1 MRPICFSF
9 IAMMAA
15 APGIAAEIDVDSAVT
30 AATLYSQGALV
41 TRTARFQ
48 AGIGTNS
55 IVIDDLPLE
64 FDPASLRVAGSG
76 NSAFNIV
83 SVNHRI
89 DRLPPVID
97 TDSPQLLAVEE
108 IEEKLRLLEVEN
120 RTHYAAIQAAEV
132 REKMIAA
139 LIAREPQRMVDE
151 ADTLRAGPET
161 WAAAIGVLASET
173 SKALADKNTAQLLLD
188 GNAMASEELQEELL
202 VAQEVLAASQLPSPD
217 RSTATVEISSNAQV
231 NGTVELS
238 YYVWQASWQPVY
250 DLRLEQGAQPR
261 LTIER
266 HVRVQQMTGEDW
278 SKVELTLS
286 TAQRSERMDAPDLSE
301 QQAVLAEEY
310 RGADGA
316 GNLAFEA
323 PVEADVMTEAQS
335 EVSRDDAKVAVE
347 VLAGVRMQGQ
357 TVVYD
362 LPAAVDVS
370 GDGTV
375 RQLAIDKASADV
387 GVLARATP
395 EFDSHT
401 YLYAAIINKF
411 GGPILPGRAA
421 AFRDGTFVGELNV
434 PMIPVGKETILPF
447 GVLDGIEV
455 TRVVLEKEEGDFG
468 LIGTTNRR
476 VENFAV
482 TTESLLEYP
491 MMVTVFDR
499 VPFSEAEDLEVISRA
514 RPEPSE
520 VDFEGRR
527 GVQAWTFELA
537 PKATQKI
544 EFGFELNWPGDRNMY
559 LQ

>member
-1 MRPICFSF
+1 MRPIYFSF
-9 IAMMAA
+9 IALLAA
-15 APGIAAEIDVDSAVT
+15 TPGIAAEIDADSAVT

-41 TRTARFQ
+41 TRTVSFR
-48 AGIGTNS
+48 AGVGTNS
-55 IVIDDLPLE
+55 IVIDDLPLD
-64 FDPASLRVAGSG
+64 FDPASLRVAGTG
-76 NSAFNIV
+76 DTAFSIV

-97 TDSPQLLAVEE
+97 TDSPQQLAVEA

-120 RTHYAAIQAAEV
+120 RAHYAAIQAAEV

-151 ADTLRAGPET
+151 ADVQRAGPET

-173 SKALADKNTAQLLLD
+173 SKALAEKNAAQLLLD
-188 GNAMASEELQEELL
+188 GNAKKGEDLQEELIL
-202 VAQEVLAASQLPSPD
+202 AQEALAASQLPTPD
-217 RSTATVEISSNAQV
+217 RSTATVEILSDASV
-231 NGTVELS
+231 NGTLALS

-266 HVRVQQMTGEDW
+266 HARVQQLTGEDW
-278 SKVELTLS
+278 SDVALTLS
-286 TAQRSERMDAPDLSE
+286 TAQRSERMDAPELRE
-301 QQAVLAEEY
+301 QQAVLAEVYET
-310 RGADGA
+310 AEA
-316 GNLAFEA
+316 GNLVYEA
-323 PVEADVMTEAQS
+323 PAEAEVMAEAQS
-335 EVSRDDAKVAVE
+335 GVLRDDASVAVE

-362 LPAAVDVS
+362 LPAAVDIS
-370 GDGTV
+370 GDGTI
-375 RQLAIDKASADV
+375 RQLAIDKASANV

-401 YLYAAIINKF
+401 YLYAAIVNKF

-421 AFRDGTFVGELNV
+421 AFRDGTFVGELIV

-476 VENFAV
+476 VENFEITA
-482 TTESLLEYP
+482 ESLLEYP
-491 MMVTVFDR
+491 MTVTIFDR
-499 VPFSEAEDLEVISRA
+499 VPFSEAEDLEVITRSQPA
-514 RPEPSE
+514 PTE
-520 VDFEGRR
+520 VDFEGKR
-527 GVQAWTFELA
+527 GVQTWTFELP
-537 PKATQKI
+537 PKASQKI
-544 EFGFELNWPGDRNMY
+544 EFGFELNWPGDRDMY